1 MSGSGI
7 LETVEVLKQQCEAMV
22 HGARKGYI
30 DRLSFIATNGIG
42 WPPAAMRDDEKVRRN
57 VAEHLHGVQ
66 PWTIWAEEVRLARGG
81 PDGEEMV
88 R

>member
-7 LETVEVLKQQCEAMV
+7 LETVEVLKQQCEAAV
-22 HGARKGYI
+22 TLARKGIMERYH
-30 DRLSFIATNGIG
+30 FIATNGIG

-66 PWTIWAEEVRLARGG
+66 PWTIWAEEVRFARGG